1 MWNRRWGT
9 GEATA
14 PLWKSE
20 DNFRESILPWVPEIK
35 MRSSGLCGKCLYP
48 LIPLTSPSEDIEL
61 NLWAVTEHKRSYMCH
76 DTLVEEDILW
86 VFVLSFTIWV
96 PGIKLRLLGM
106 AASAFYLLSPL
117 SNPMEIFFKG
127 TFTTLRTSLLSHT
140 MPYMEQ
146 WLNCYGL
153 NMKSFPLTR
162 DSHNL
167 WLWLGGWR
175 GLCRGNGSLGV
186 G

>member
-48 LIPLTSPSEDIEL
+48 PIPLTSPSEDIEL

-76 DTLVEEDILW
+76 DTLVD
-86 VFVLSFTIWV
+86 
-96 PGIKLRLLGM
+96 K
-106 AASAFYLLSPL
+106 
-117 SNPMEIFFKG
+117 
-127 TFTTLRTSLLSHT
+127 RTSCECSSSPSPYESQGSSSDSWAWQQVPFTCWALWATPWKFSLKGPLQLFAPPCCPTQCLTWSNDSTAMVWTWSLSH
-140 MPYMEQ
+140 
-146 WLNCYGL
+146 
-153 NMKSFPLTR
+153 
-162 DSHNL
+162 
-167 WLWLGGWR
+167 
-175 GLCRGNGSLGV
+175 
-186 G
+186 